1 MNIMVV
7 SSGLPTEKYP
17 MLGIFELD
25 QAKALQQEGNRVTFL
40 VVDLRSIRRWR
51 KWGFSKG
58 QKDGVDYYVF
68 NFPGGRIPLKFLCK
82 IGAKCLNIIY
92 KRAAK
97 TNGKPD
103 LFHAHFT
110 EMGCI
115 TSRLAQKEGIPYVVT
130 EHSSK
135 MNQYIVDSDLRECAK
150 EAYGSA
156 SAIISVGTAL
166 ANNIYRHTGFKPIVV
181 PNIIDTN
188 LFSQCQRIVHS
199 GFNLVTTSNLITLK
213 RTWQI
218 LQALAMIDASDIDYH
233 LTVIGDGPE
242 RDSLIH
248 WCSVLNL
255 TDRVT
260 ITGYQPREVIASIYE
275 TADVFIL
282 VSSTETFGVAYV
294 EAMAAGLP
302 VIATKCGGPE
312 DFVNE
317 QNGVLVEVDNIV
329 QISQAI
335 EYMHKNASS
344 YNVELLREF
353 VRSRFSQSAIA
364 LRLHEIYSKIVS
376 YE

>member
-25 QAKALQQEGNRVTFL
+25 QAKALQQEGNKVTFL
-40 VVDLRSIRRWR
+40 VVDLRSVRRWR

-68 NFPGGRIPLKFLCK
+68 NFPGGRIPLKYLCA
-82 IGAKCLNIIY
+82 IGTRCLKIIY
-92 KRAAK
+92 KKALK
-97 TNGKPD
+97 DNGKPD
-103 LFHAHFT
+103 MFHAHFT

-115 TSRLAQKEGIPYVVT
+115 TSRVAQKEGIPYVVT

-135 MNQYIVDSDLRECAK
+135 MNQYNVSDDLRECAK
-150 EAYGSA
+150 EAYGNA
-156 SAIISVGTAL
+156 SAVISVGTAL
-166 ANNIYRHTGFKPIVV
+166 AKNIFRHTGYKPVII

-188 LFSQCQRIVHS
+188 LFSHCQRREHKC
-199 GFNLVTTSNLITLK
+199 FNLVTTSNLITLK

-218 LQALAMIDASDIDYH
+218 LQALAMIDPKDIDYH
-233 LTVIGDGPE
+233 LSVIGDGPE
-242 RDSLIH
+242 RDSLMH
-248 WCSVLNL
+248 WCSALNL
-255 TDRVT
+255 TGRVT
-260 ITGYQPREVIASIYE
+260 IAGFQPRESIASFYE

-312 DFVNE
+312 DFIN
-317 QNGVLVEVDNIV
+317 QDNGILVEVDNIS
-329 QISQAI
+329 QIARAI
-335 EYMHKNASS
+335 KEIHNN
-344 YNVELLREF
+344 YNNYNSTIIKKQVEAYSPKTVAGRLMNVYE
-353 VRSRFSQSAIA
+353 SIA
-364 LRLHEIYSKIVS
+364 EG
-376 YE
+376 